1 MRIVL
6 EIQMPQTAR
15 RKRLNITVREDIIEE
30 AKALGLNISET
41 AEAALVAALKKAKE
55 EAWLRDSADAIEAY
69 NKRIEKEGVA
79 IQPIWARK

>member
-6 EIQMPQTAR
+6 EIQMHQTAR

-30 AKALGLNISET
+30 AKAHGLNISKT

-55 EAWLRDSADAIEAY
+55 EAWLRDNADAIKAHNE
-69 NKRIEKEGVA
+69 RIEKEGVA
-79 IQPIWARK
+79 IQPIWVRK